1 MKGFFRGVLVLALMV
16 SLAFNGAMY
25 YALEERGEAQRQL
38 SGERDGYQARAQ
50 EAEQLLEAQRA
61 ETAGLEG
68 RITQL
73 QESLEERQRE
83 VDELNR
89 SLGQAGESARAL
101 EEELSRREAEA
112 KALAQAREEAQAA
125 QAEAAALREE
135 NDRLSAR
142 TEELE
147 AQVKDSLFGQE
158 DRVQAIAE
166 LQRQL
171 SERGQL
177 LLQTQT
183 EYDRLVE
190 QLTAAEETNA
200 GQAVLIEE
208 SGQRERQALEQARA
222 LEQKIADLEAQLTR
236 AEENYGGAAATL
248 SEQAAALENA
258 RQQAAALEAASR
270 EDQQLI
276 EAQRAQIES
285 LEAQVGAQASETAAL
300 QEALA
305 AREDEAAAL
314 QESLAQQESVAQQEE
329 KALRFTGRA
338 IGLSF
343 DLPEGMLA
351 AEYQGA
357 VYLSAQEIQGVI
369 REIPMPGSAEE
380 FGAAQALELV
390 LDELFGAQERPSV
403 AEVEGG
409 YRFEGPDNGAGRSE
423 VCVLERDRS
432 LYYLKL
438 EGDDPKRLE
447 ALMEALLARL
457 VKSPA

>member
-50 EAEQLLEAQRA
+50 EAEGLLEAQRA

-68 RITQL
+68 RLSQL
-73 QESLEERQRE
+73 QQSLEERQRE

-101 EEELSRREAEA
+101 EEELSRREDEAE
-112 KALAQAREEAQAA
+112 ALAQARDEVQAA

-135 NDRLSAR
+135 NGRLSAR

-147 AQVKDSLFGQE
+147 AQVEDSLFGQE
-158 DRVQAIAE
+158 DRVQAIAD

-177 LLQTQT
+177 LLQTQA

-208 SGQRERQALEQARA
+208 SGQRERQALAQAQA
-222 LEQKIADLEAQLTR
+222 LEQRISDLEAQLTR

-248 SEQAAALENA
+248 SEQAAELERA
-258 RQQAAALEAASR
+258 RQQAASLEAASR

-285 LEAQVGAQASETAAL
+285 LEAQAGAQASEAAAL
-300 QEALA
+300 EETLA
-305 AREDEAAAL
+305 AREAEAAAL
-314 QESLAQQESVAQQEE
+314 RDQLAQQEPE
-329 KALRFTGRA
+329 ALRFTGRA

-357 VYLSAQEIQGVI
+357 VYLSAQEIQGVL

-390 LDELFGAQERPSV
+390 LDELFGAQERPPV

-457 VKSPA
+457 MTSPT

>member
-50 EAEQLLEAQRA
+50 EAEGLLEAQRA

-68 RITQL
+68 RLSQL
-73 QESLEERQRE
+73 QQSLEERQRE

-101 EEELSRREAEA
+101 EEELSRREDEAE
-112 KALAQAREEAQAA
+112 ALAQARDEVQAA

-135 NDRLSAR
+135 NGRLSAR
-142 TEELE
+142 AEELE
-147 AQVKDSLFGQE
+147 AQVEDSLFGQE
-158 DRVQAIAE
+158 DRVQAIAD

-177 LLQTQT
+177 LLQTQA

-208 SGQRERQALEQARA
+208 SGQRERQALAQAQA
-222 LEQKIADLEAQLTR
+222 LEQRISDLEAQLTR

-248 SEQAAALENA
+248 SEQAAELERA
-258 RQQAAALEAASR
+258 RQQAASLEAASR

-285 LEAQVGAQASETAAL
+285 LEAQAGAQASEAAAL
-300 QEALA
+300 EETLA
-305 AREDEAAAL
+305 AREAEAAAL
-314 QESLAQQESVAQQEE
+314 RDQLAQQEPE
-329 KALRFTGRA
+329 ALRFTGRA

-357 VYLSAQEIQGVI
+357 VYLSAQEVQGVL

-390 LDELFGAQERPSV
+390 LDELFGAQERPPV

-409 YRFEGPDNGAGRSE
+409 YRFEGPDNGAGHSE

-457 VKSPA
+457 MTSPA

>member
-50 EAEQLLEAQRA
+50 EAEGLLEAQRA

-68 RITQL
+68 RLSQL
-73 QESLEERQRE
+73 QQSLEERQRE

-101 EEELSRREAEA
+101 EEELSRREDEAE
-112 KALAQAREEAQAA
+112 ALAQARDEAQAA

-135 NDRLSAR
+135 NGRLSAR
-142 TEELE
+142 AEELE
-147 AQVKDSLFGQE
+147 AQVEDSLFGQE
-158 DRVQAIAE
+158 DRVQAIAD

-177 LLQTQT
+177 LLQTQA

-190 QLTAAEETNA
+190 QLTVAEETNA

-208 SGQRERQALEQARA
+208 SGQRERQALAQAQA
-222 LEQKIADLEAQLTR
+222 LEQRISDLEAQLTR

-248 SEQAAALENA
+248 SEQAAELERA
-258 RQQAAALEAASR
+258 QQQAASLEAASR

-285 LEAQVGAQASETAAL
+285 LEAQAGAQASEAAAL
-300 QEALA
+300 EETLA
-305 AREDEAAAL
+305 AREAEAAAL
-314 QESLAQQESVAQQEE
+314 RDQLAQQEPE
-329 KALRFTGRA
+329 ALRFTGRA

-357 VYLSAQEIQGVI
+357 VYLSAQEVQGVL

-390 LDELFGAQERPSV
+390 LDELFGAQERPPV

-438 EGDDPKRLE
+438 EGEDPKRLE
-447 ALMEALLARL
+447 ALMEALLSRL
-457 VKSPA
+457 MTSPT